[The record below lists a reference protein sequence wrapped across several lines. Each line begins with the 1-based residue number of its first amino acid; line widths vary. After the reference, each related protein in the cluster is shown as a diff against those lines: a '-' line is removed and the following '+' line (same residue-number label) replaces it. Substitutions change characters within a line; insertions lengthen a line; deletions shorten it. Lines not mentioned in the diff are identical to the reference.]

1 MLLATQNVLWYLLPL
16 AIAISLVYSAS
27 RFEMPDRIMHRA
39 LRLFFQIVL
48 FMGTVFAILFVLSD
62 GL

>member
-1 MLLATQNVLWYLLPL
+1 MLLANQNVLWYLLPL
-16 AIAISLVYSAS
+16 ALAVSLVYSAS

-39 LRLFFQIVL
+39 VRLFFQIML